1 MKSEIKKEIIKVI
14 VGYGS
19 DGATSLEI
27 GNKVGFKRHTISK
40 YLSIMEREGLL
51 RHKKLGRGKIW
62 FVNKNLLQKLSSSKI
77 DDMSFIEKLIFNIAS
92 KIPIGLIVIDR
103 EYNIQFINDF
113 MFKKYDNIT
122 GKKFYTSVLGLKKP
136 NSLKQINKLI
146 KSKNDN
152 VEFEIIDKFDDTLRI
167 KGTKVINPDN
177 SISFILII
185 DDITKRKN
193 AEKRFRIFFENE
205 PAYCYMISPEGLII
219 DVNKSALKILEYKK
233 ENLVGKPLKK
243 IYAPE
248 SMQKMK
254 LFFKKWKKYG
264 KINNEEMTIISKSG
278 KKRTVILSA
287 NSVKNKN
294 GKILHS
300 ISVQKDITERKK
312 IEEKLK
318 KTIKKLREN

>member
-152 VEFEIIDKFDDTLRI
+152 VEFEIIDKLDNILHI
-167 KGTKVINPDN
+167 KGTKVVNPDN